1 MSQQHD
7 DPTTGRDD
15 DPTIGRIVADI
26 TRDLNLIVQH
36 QVDLA
41 KREVITSAKVGG
53 IGAAMFA
60 VAGFLGLLVII
71 LLSIAFA
78 HLLSMTG
85 LHLAWCYLIVA
96 GAYVLL
102 GVVLVL
108 VGVRL
113 IKKVKKPEQ
122 SIEAAKKIPAALKGQ
137 TSSAGAHRAGSAPA
151 SS

>member
-1 MSQQHD
+1 MSQQH
-7 DPTTGRDD
+7 D

-102 GVVLVL
+102 AVVLVL

-113 IKKVKKPEQ
+113 IKRVKKPEQ
-122 SIEAAKKIPAALKGQ
+122 SIEAAKKIPAAFKGHAP
-137 TSSAGAHRAGSAPA
+137 SAGAHRADSVPA
-151 SS
+151 GR